1 MKNMKKKV
9 MAMVFAAMTVVGA
22 SAFAAAPA
30 YNYSENG
37 DFEAAV
43 VDVVPQA
50 ESSDS
55 YRGYS
60 ENGDYTAA
68 VITDAPQITV
78 ADRGVGYSENG
89 DYQAARA

>member
-9 MAMVFAAMTVVGA
+9 MAMVLAAMTVVGA
-22 SAFAAAPA
+22 SALAAAPS

-43 VDVVPQA
+43 VISDVPQ
-50 ESSDS
+50 S
-55 YRGYS
+55 
-60 ENGDYTAA
+60 
-68 VITDAPQITV
+68 TV